1 MNERGCVLVY
11 QLLIK
16 MATFQ
21 MPSYYLESRN
31 KYIGSRIK
39 RNIKNQEI
47 CYLYSQEGT
56 RFQISKVCIPCN
68 CMRNIIQFLKN
79 ISSNV

>member
-1 MNERGCVLVY
+1 
-11 QLLIK
+11 

-21 MPSYYLESRN
+21 MPSHFLESRN
-31 KYIGSRIK
+31 KYIGGRIK
-39 RNIKNQEI
+39 RNLQNQEI

-68 CMRNIIQFLKN
+68 SIRNLTQFL
-79 ISSNV
+79 